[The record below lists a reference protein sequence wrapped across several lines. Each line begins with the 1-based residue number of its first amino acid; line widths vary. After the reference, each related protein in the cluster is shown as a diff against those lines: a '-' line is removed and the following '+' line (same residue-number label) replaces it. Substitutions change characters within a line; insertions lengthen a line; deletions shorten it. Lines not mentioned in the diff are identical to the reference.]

1 MLWLGFSRTAP
12 AVGHCSARCSWHD
25 LLHHPFQPLLQ
36 RKLLK
41 PRGGVLKWLSKNGAV
56 AAENDG
62 SGVDWG
68 ATCGHLRCFF
78 EACLLRDYVLIACRQ
93 AWTVTRGSLGESPLG
108 ADLFSPTQLRSC

>member
-68 ATCGHLRCFF
+68 ATCG
-78 EACLLRDYVLIACRQ
+78 LLRTSAVLLRGVLVEGLLIA
-93 AWTVTRGSLGESPLG
+93 
-108 ADLFSPTQLRSC
+108 